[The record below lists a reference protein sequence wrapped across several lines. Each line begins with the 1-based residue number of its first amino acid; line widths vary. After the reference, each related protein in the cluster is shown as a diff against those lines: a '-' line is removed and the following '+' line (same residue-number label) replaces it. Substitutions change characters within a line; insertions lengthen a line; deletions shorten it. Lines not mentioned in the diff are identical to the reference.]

1 MSTSNSAL
9 AVTTEAQRLVEEGQL
24 EQALLRCEEGVL
36 REPQNGDLWQFAAQ
50 LLAKMNR
57 RNDAAFYYHKAGD
70 AYLKSENIPQ
80 STLAYKHILEIQ
92 SSDARA
98 HLALAA
104 IYRTQGQISRA
115 ALSYEL
121 AAQALAAQGKDREAL
136 SAVQRIVEMSPE
148 NVARRIRLA
157 EQYAQAHMFQDAVR
171 EFQAAEACLLDGER
185 MEEAARVAKRLHSV
199 EEARKQAE
207 DQDPS
212 ALVAEADSFLR
223 LGLFDQAV
231 NHLAA
236 ALNANPGLRALR
248 EPLAKLYV
256 VQGHYSRAAA
266 ELRELVAHGPQRP
279 DEIRLLRYVLRLD
292 QHDPKLTK
300 RLNDLLAAETEHSSG
315 ELDTRQALVS
325 VAAVDRELR
334 SALHRHRP
342 PSDLATTAVIA
353 QIDPSSH
360 MSPLDELISAS
371 APSGQALPITDDEAD
386 RDAQDVPDATAA
398 SRPSANT
405 RPGAAQIEAIAE
417 EIALS
422 SQSFRDK
429 LSQIDRCVRDAQ
441 LDEALQRTH
450 VLAACYPHNQA
461 VRALLDELTQ
471 TQQAAQSSDDNK
483 ANAEDAPRPVAS
495 EIAAAI
501 RALSSPDP
509 EPSSSTPPLS
519 DLLSG
524 AQARRTTQEV
534 DLADVQELSPR
545 PLEHA
550 QPPPAPAPT
559 RRRRARTAEEATAAF
574 AQGMHF
580 REHNDCER
588 AKLAFEPLLR
598 DRTLAAR
605 AALQLGL
612 CYRDEGR
619 LQDAIA
625 VFMRGINVPIASD
638 ADLSELFYELGQ
650 TYTQVPDVKEA
661 LLFFQLALGRNQS
674 YRDAAQRI
682 AALQASLRQT
692 S

>member
-9 AVTTEAQRLVEEGQL
+9 AVTDEAQRLVEEGQI

-36 REPQNGDLWQFAAQ
+36 HEPQNGDLWQFAAH
-50 LLAKMNR
+50 LLAKLNR
-57 RNDAAFYYHKAGD
+57 RNDAVFYYHKAGD
-70 AYLKSENIPQ
+70 AYLKSENIQQ
-80 STLAYKHILEIQ
+80 STSAYKHILEIQ
-92 SSDARA
+92 SSDAKA

-121 AAQALAAQGKDREAL
+121 AAHALAAQGKDREAL

-157 EQYAQAHMFQDAVR
+157 EQYAQAHMFPDALR
-171 EFQAAEACLLDGER
+171 EFQAAEACLLDAER
-185 MEEAARVAKRLHSV
+185 MEEAARVAKRMHSV

-207 DQDPS
+207 AQDPS
-212 ALVAEADSFLR
+212 ALVAEADAFLR

-236 ALNANPGLRALR
+236 ALAANPGLRALR
-248 EPLAKLYV
+248 EPLAKMYV
-256 VQGHYSRAAA
+256 VQGHYSRAVA

-292 QHDPKLTK
+292 QHDPKLMQ
-300 RLNDLLAAETEHSSG
+300 RLNDLLAAEAEHSSG
-315 ELDTRQALVS
+315 ELDTHQALVS

-342 PSDLATTAVIA
+342 QSDLATTAVIA
-353 QIDPSSH
+353 QLDPGSH
-360 MSPLDELISAS
+360 TSPLDELIAAT
-371 APSGQALPITDDEAD
+371 APSGQALPPTDDEAD
-386 RDAQDVPDATAA
+386 LDVQEAQAVAA

-429 LSQIDRCVRDAQ
+429 LSQIDRCVRDEQ

-450 VLAACYPHNQA
+450 VLAACYPHNQT

-471 TQQAAQSSDDNK
+471 TQQAAEDSDDSRVD
-483 ANAEDAPRPVAS
+483 AEEAPRPVAS

-501 RALSSPDP
+501 RALSSPDT
-509 EPSSSTPPLS
+509 EPSGSTPPLS

-524 AQARRTTQEV
+524 AQARSTTQEV
-534 DLADVQELSPR
+534 DLADVQELTPR
-545 PLEHA
+545 PIEHA

-559 RRRRARTAEEATAAF
+559 RRRRARTAEEAAAAF

-580 REHNDCER
+580 REHNDFER
-588 AKLAFEPLLR
+588 AMSAFEPLLR

-612 CYRDEGR
+612 CYRDQGR

-625 VFMRGINVPIASD
+625 VFMRGINVPIVSD

-650 TYTQVPDVKEA
+650 TYSQVPDVKEA
-661 LLFFQLALGRNQS
+661 LLFFQLALGRNQH

-682 AALQASLRQT
+682 TALQASLRQAP
-692 S
+692 